1 MVSWFSRKGK
11 AVDGGEV
18 AVDGG
23 DDASS
28 ESEASAEKPKS
39 RGIISWFSTKG
50 NAEDDTARRVPVD
63 SVEQPKVQQRSTRLQ
78 KQAKTEAGSTQAGIP
93 TQNTTIIPHLALPP
107 YVEPSHVMCGVSS
120 LFFFRAY
127 RVYHSPLESLVQK
140 IAKRNHVTM
149 AELEAADIAVR
160 KAVGA
165 AVAGRALRLATLIS
179 FGSFGMFGAGMFTQD
194 LPRCIDMWKY

>member
-11 AVDGGEV
+11 AI
-18 AVDGG
+18 DGG
-23 DDASS
+23 DNGSS
-28 ESEASAEKPKS
+28 ASEASTEKPKS
-39 RGIISWFSTKG
+39 RSLLSWFSTQG
-50 NAEDDTARRVPVD
+50 SDEDDTSRRAPVGSAEEP
-63 SVEQPKVQQRSTRLQ
+63 SVQESIIPQN
-78 KQAKTEAGSTQAGIP
+78 QANTETGSTQAAIP
-93 TQNTTIIPHLALPP
+93 NQNTTILPQLSLPP

-127 RVYHSPLESLVQK
+127 RVYHSPLESLIHK

-179 FGSFGMFGAGMFTQD
+179 FGSFGMFGAGMCTYD
-194 LPRCIDMWKY
+194 LPRL